1 MLIDSKGKIFGLIN
15 IIDLAVV
22 LIVIVLGAGY
32 LYRDKGSETTAA
44 GKHVEMKVVCN
55 YAYPGSE
62 KSLKVGDRLVS
73 NGALTN
79 TVIKDFHVENAWDT
93 AADAKGQSVLS
104 RNPFRKDIYVTLE
117 APDAQVAPAE
127 ITVAGQKVRAGKED
141 FTFKTQ
147 TVELKA
153 IVMSVVVK

>member
-32 LYRDKGSETTAA
+32 LYKDRGSDTTAA
-44 GKHVEMKVVCN
+44 GKNVELKVVCN

-62 KSLKVGDRLVS
+62 KLLKVGDHLVA

-79 TVIKDFHVENAWDT
+79 TVIKDIKVEQAWDT
-93 AADAKGQSVLS
+93 AANDKGESVLS
-104 RNPFRKDIYVTLE
+104 KNPFRKDIYVTLE
-117 APDAQVAPAE
+117 SSDAQVSPAE
-127 ITVAGQKVRAGKED
+127 IMVAGQKVRAGKED
-141 FTFKTQ
+141 FFFKTQ

-153 IVMSVVVK
+153 IVESVVVK